1 MLSERE
7 LDALVERCR
16 AIPLAPYTYLATE
29 LVPTLLETV
38 IDYQQ
43 QTATVSRAVG
53 HFRAQHADSIRTFDE
68 LEATLPRFP
77 DDPDGN
83 AELALFLWGYR
94 FWTRAEQLRGLV
106 GFFGSLRVTT
116 LVDLQEWA
124 RTSTFETDFKGK
136 VKGLGIAVYHALLMR
151 LGVDTVKPDV
161 HVLRFIGDAIGRKAS
176 EVEAIEALREAAKVM
191 HVPATQLD
199 WSIWE
204 FGRTQRPSSG
214 PR

>member
-7 LDALVERCR
+7 LGDLVERCR

-43 QTATVSRAVG
+43 QTTTVARAMSY
-53 HFRAQHADSIRTFDE
+53 FRTHHAGQIRTFED
-68 LEATLPRFP
+68 LEAAVAHFP

-94 FWTRAEQLRGLV
+94 FWTRAQQLRGLV
-106 GFFGSLRVTT
+106 AYFGSLGITR
-116 LVDLQEWA
+116 LEELQDWA
-124 RTSTFETDFKGK
+124 RTSTFDTDFKGK

-161 HVLRFIGDAIGRKAS
+161 HVLRFINEAIGRKVS
-176 EVEAIEALREAAKVM
+176 EAEAIEALGEAATVM
-191 HVPATQLD
+191 QIPATQLD

-204 FGRTQRPSSG
+204 FGSTRPRRSTK
-214 PR
+214 